1 VNQRGY
7 WVFAR
12 YGLLIGLSVL
22 VAAGRASS
30 STAPV
35 ASDPNGPSSVEL
47 IDIDGLIN
55 PASAEFIVE
64 SIARSG
70 TDNSAALVIE
80 LDTPGGL
87 LTSAQQIVKA
97 MLNSPVPVIV
107 YVAPSGASATSA
119 GTFVTMAANI
129 AAMAPGTTI
138 GAAHP
143 VEMGGGDVKGAMGT
157 KIENFTASFARTIA
171 HQRRRNEEWVDQA
184 VRQSVSISEREA
196 LKKHVID
203 LIASDLTNLLAQAS
217 GRQVKVSGGRI
228 VTLNLVGAA
237 IHRSKMRLGE
247 AILNRLADPNIMY
260 LLMLAGVVGLYFEFA
275 HPGVYLPGVAGA
287 ICLLL
292 ALASFEVIPINL
304 AGLLLILLGTGLLM
318 AELFVTSY
326 GVMGLGGVIA
336 FVLGSLFLV
345 DTSQT
350 NVEVNRKIIA
360 GGAIA
365 FATIILGIGYI
376 AFRERRGRPTTGQE
390 GLIGQIGLVR
400 EPIAPG
406 TPGRIFVHG
415 EIWRAVSDAPIE
427 VGTRACVIGVRG
439 LEVIV
444 RPATALDR

>member
-1 VNQRGY
+1 
-7 WVFAR
+7 
-12 YGLLIGLSVL
+12 
-22 VAAGRASS
+22 
-30 STAPV
+30 
-35 ASDPNGPSSVEL
+35 
-47 IDIDGLIN
+47 
-55 PASAEFIVE
+55 
-64 SIARSG
+64 
-70 TDNSAALVIE
+70 
-80 LDTPGGL
+80 
-87 LTSAQQIVKA
+87 
-97 MLNSPVPVIV
+97 
-107 YVAPSGASATSA
+107 
-119 GTFVTMAANI
+119 
-129 AAMAPGTTI
+129 
-138 GAAHP
+138 
-143 VEMGGGDVKGAMGT
+143 
-157 KIENFTASFARTIA
+157 
-171 HQRRRNEEWVDQA
+171 
-184 VRQSVSISEREA
+184 
-196 LKKHVID
+196 
-203 LIASDLTNLLAQAS
+203 
-217 GRQVKVSGGRI
+217 
-228 VTLNLVGAA
+228 
-237 IHRSKMRLGE
+237 MRLGE

-318 AELFVTSY
+318 AELFATSY

-360 GGAIA
+360 GAAIA
-365 FATIILGIGYI
+365 FATIILGIGFI

-400 EPIAPG
+400 ERIAPD

-415 EIWRAVSDAPIE
+415 EIWRAVSDAPID
-427 VGTRACVIGVRG
+427 VGTRVCIIGVRG